1 MRFLYRT
8 FLCALVLV
16 SSTSARAALSPTAVI
31 ELLHQSLIETM
42 KDAQRLGIDGR
53 YKQLQPILEKSFD
66 FERMIAIAAGSYW
79 TSADEAQRRRLLEA
93 FTKLSVTTYA
103 ARFNGFSGET
113 FEMLG
118 QRQGPR
124 DTALVDT
131 RLNRTDGPPVPI
143 TYVMTERDGEW
154 RIVDVLLDKSISEL
168 AVRRSEYNQVLRTS
182 GTEGLSETLDEKA
195 AQLRKGYMDVRREER

>member
-8 FLCALVLV
+8 FLCALVLL
-16 SSTSARAALSPTAVI
+16 SSAGAQASLSPTAVI
-31 ELLHQSLIETM
+31 ESLHQSLIETM

-53 YKQLQPILEKSFD
+53 YKQLQPILERSFD

-79 TSADEAQRRRLLEA
+79 ANADEAQRQRLLDA
-93 FTKLSVTTYA
+93 FTKLSITTYA
-103 ARFNGFSGET
+103 ARFNGFSGES
-113 FEMLG
+113 FETLG

-124 DTALVDT
+124 DSALVDT
-131 RLNRTDGPPVPI
+131 RLNRSDGPPVPI
-143 TYVMTERDGEW
+143 TYVMSERDGEW

-182 GTEGLSETLDEKA
+182 GTEGLSVTLDEKT
-195 AQLRKGYMDVRREER
+195 AQLRKG

>member
-16 SSTSARAALSPTAVI
+16 SPATGWAGLSPTAVI
-31 ELLHQSLIETM
+31 ERLHQSLIETM
-42 KDAQRLGIDGR
+42 KDAQKLGIGGR

-79 TSADEAQRRRLLEA
+79 TSADEAQRRRLLDA
-93 FTKLSVTTYA
+93 FTELSITTYA
-103 ARFNGFSGET
+103 ARFNGFSGES

-124 DTALVDT
+124 DTTLVDT

-143 TYVMTERDGEW
+143 TYVMAERDGEW

-182 GTEGLSETLDEKA
+182 GTEGLSETLDEKT
-195 AQLRKGYMDVRREER
+195 AQLRKE

>member
-1 MRFLYRT
+1 MRSLYRT

-16 SSTSARAALSPTAVI
+16 SPAIAWAALSPTAVI
-31 ELLHQSLIETM
+31 ERLHQSLIETM
-42 KDAQRLGIDGR
+42 KDAQKLGIGGR

-79 TSADEAQRRRLLEA
+79 TGADEAQRRRLLDA
-93 FTKLSVTTYA
+93 FTELSITTYA
-103 ARFNGFSGET
+103 ARFNGFSGES
-113 FEMLG
+113 FEVLG

-124 DTALVDT
+124 DTTLVDT

-143 TYVMTERDGEW
+143 TYVMVERDGEW
-154 RIVDVLLDKSISEL
+154 RIVDVLLEKSISEL
-168 AVRRSEYNQVLRTS
+168 AVRRSEYTQVLRTS

-195 AQLRKGYMDVRREER
+195 AQLRKE

>member
-31 ELLHQSLIETM
+31 KSLHQSLIETM

-182 GTEGLSETLDEKA
+182 GTEGLSETLNEKA
-195 AQLRKGYMDVRREER
+195 AQLRKG

>member
-1 MRFLYRT
+1 MQFLYRT

-16 SSTSARAALSPTAVI
+16 SPATAWAGLSPTAVI
-31 ELLHQSLIETM
+31 ERLHQSLIETM
-42 KDAQRLGIDGR
+42 KDAQKLGIGGR

-79 TSADEAQRRRLLEA
+79 TSADEAQRRRLLDA
-93 FTKLSVTTYA
+93 FTELSITTYA
-103 ARFNGFSGET
+103 ARFNGFSGES

-124 DTALVDT
+124 DTTLVDT

-143 TYVMTERDGEW
+143 TYVMAERDGEW

-182 GTEGLSETLDEKA
+182 GTEGLSETLDEKT
-195 AQLRKGYMDVRREER
+195 AQLRKE

>member
-1 MRFLYRT
+1 MRSLYRT

-16 SSTSARAALSPTAVI
+16 SPAIAGAAASPTAVI
-31 ELLHQSLIETM
+31 ERLHQSLIETM
-42 KDAQRLGIDGR
+42 KDAQKLGIDGR

-79 TSADEAQRRRLLEA
+79 TGADEAQRRRLLDA
-93 FTKLSVTTYA
+93 FTELSITTYA
-103 ARFNGFSGET
+103 ARFNGFSGES
-113 FEMLG
+113 FEVLG

-124 DTALVDT
+124 DTTLVDT

-143 TYVMTERDGEW
+143 TYVMAERDGEW
-154 RIVDVLLDKSISEL
+154 RIVDVLLEKSISEL

-195 AQLRKGYMDVRREER
+195 AQLRKE

>member
-16 SSTSARAALSPTAVI
+16 SPATAWAGLSPTAVI
-31 ELLHQSLIETM
+31 ERLHQSLIETM
-42 KDAQRLGIDGR
+42 KDAQKLGIGGR
-53 YKQLQPILEKSFD
+53 YNQLQPILEKSFD

-79 TSADEAQRRRLLEA
+79 TSADEAQRRRLLDA
-93 FTKLSVTTYA
+93 FTELSITTYA
-103 ARFNGFSGET
+103 ARFNAFSGES
-113 FEMLG
+113 FDMLG

-124 DTALVDT
+124 DTTLVDT

-143 TYVMTERDGEW
+143 TYVMAERDGEW

-182 GTEGLSETLDEKA
+182 GTEGLSETLDEKT
-195 AQLRKGYMDVRREER
+195 AQLRKK

>member
-16 SSTSARAALSPTAVI
+16 SSAGAQAALSPTAVI
-31 ELLHQSLIETM
+31 ESLHQILIETM
-42 KDAQRLGIDGR
+42 KDAQRLGVDGR
-53 YKQLQPILEKSFD
+53 YKQLQPVLERSFD

-79 TSADEAQRRRLLEA
+79 ANADEAQRRRLLDA
-93 FTKLSVTTYA
+93 FTKLSITTYA
-103 ARFNGFSGET
+103 ARFNGFSGES
-113 FEMLG
+113 FETLG

-124 DTALVDT
+124 DSALVDT
-131 RLNRTDGPPVPI
+131 RLNRSDGPPVPI
-143 TYVMTERDGEW
+143 TYVMSERDGEW

-182 GTEGLSETLDEKA
+182 GTEGLSETLDEKT
-195 AQLRKGYMDVRREER
+195 AQLRKG